1 MITVLRAK
9 PELFLKDIVKG
20 NDFWHVYNS
29 IPKNENEDIN
39 NMKFKAIVG
48 NPPYQENISDTDA
61 NKSLSKQIFPTF
73 VKSAIEIDAS
83 YTSLITPSRWFKG
96 DAQDKSFLDLRNYLR
111 QHNHIQKL
119 FNYPKATDVFNN
131 VVIKGGVSYF
141 VYNPEY
147 NGNVHFYNCIE
158 NQKDEQIRP
167 LFEDDLDI
175 VLGDGSEYDAIQ
187 KVTAENFISFTSIT
201 TGRNAFG
208 IIGKQEVIDEIA
220 KDLPFDG
227 ALSLRCKGNVIRWTH
242 RNNVTKSKEV
252 VDAYKVFISK
262 SAGDPA
268 KDSKII
274 GYPYIGQPGEV
285 CTDSL
290 IPVGCFKTLYEAQ
303 SLQKYMQ
310 TRFLRYMVSILKVSQ
325 NVTQIV
331 YRFVPLQDFTKN
343 SDIDWT
349 KDVEEIDNQLF
360 NKYHFTELQVRTI
373 KENIS
378 SM

>member
-1 MITVLRAK
+1 M
-9 PELFLKDIVKG
+9 
-20 NDFWHVYNS
+20 
-29 IPKNENEDIN
+29 
-39 NMKFKAIVG
+39 
-48 NPPYQENISDTDA
+48 
-61 NKSLSKQIFPTF
+61 
-73 VKSAIEIDAS
+73 
-83 YTSLITPSRWFKG
+83 
-96 DAQDKSFLDLRNYLR
+96 
-111 QHNHIQKL
+111 
-119 FNYPKATDVFNN
+119 
-131 VVIKGGVSYF
+131 
-141 VYNPEY
+141 
-147 NGNVHFYNCIE
+147 
-158 NQKDEQIRP
+158 
-167 LFEDDLDI
+167 
-175 VLGDGSEYDAIQ
+175 GDGSEYDAIQ